1 MLRRQDI
8 VSEKNIG
15 ETEGRISF
23 TLAGAFAGAR
33 RCVPIAIS
41 GCGIGLVFGTLAG
54 QAGLG
59 AGEAVLMS
67 ALVFSGAAQFVV
79 LGLWAVPL
87 PVATIVLAT
96 LVVGLRHVL
105 MGAVLAPVFSKLP
118 RLKAYGSVFFMLWLA
133 SRFDLSERAG
143 AWLDQIPGAILVS
156 LVAPTILMGGPV
168 EVFAALV
175 VVIVS
180 LRTGS
185 LPAAMVTGVGTVL
198 ALRALEAN
206 LL

>member
-1 MLRRQDI
+1 M
-8 VSEKNIG
+8 VS
-15 ETEGRISF
+15 R
-23 TLAGAFAGAR
+23 GASQGL
-33 RCVPIAIS
+33 CGVAIDP
-41 GCGIGLVFGTLAG
+41 GTLLAI
-54 QAGLG
+54 
-59 AGEAVLMS
+59 VLM
-67 ALVFSGAAQFVV
+67 A
-79 LGLWAVPL
+79 
-87 PVATIVLAT
+87 LAT
-96 LVVGLRHVL
+96 YATRAG
-105 MGAVLAPVFSKLP
+105 G
-118 RLKAYGSVFFMLWLA
+118 LWLA

-156 LVAPTILMGGPV
+156 FVAPTILMGGPV

-198 ALRALEAN
+198 VLRALQAN

>member
-1 MLRRQDI
+1 
-8 VSEKNIG
+8 V
-15 ETEGRISF
+15 
-23 TLAGAFAGAR
+23 
-33 RCVPIAIS
+33 AIDT
-41 GCGIGLVFGTLAG
+41 GTLLAI
-54 QAGLG
+54 
-59 AGEAVLMS
+59 VLM
-67 ALVFSGAAQFVV
+67 ALATYATRAG
-79 LGLWAVPL
+79 GLW
-87 PVATIVLAT
+87 
-96 LVVGLRHVL
+96 
-105 MGAVLAPVFSKLP
+105 F
-118 RLKAYGSVFFMLWLA
+118 A

-198 ALRALEAN
+198 VLRALQAN